1 MSSLVLHVITCKL
14 GLWDGILNLPLFSG
28 CGFLGRHIVCELV
41 AKDVASAVCV
51 VDKVPPQIAWLNEK
65 QTKVFNDEVVTFR
78 SANLINPGRLCAIH
92 AIRSTGFPKNTLHPL
107 LKYLSGQALFQTAR
121 SHEYVASECL
131 VCCDRVYHA
140 TRVQN
145 NF

>member
-1 MSSLVLHVITCKL
+1 MVFSFCLYL
-14 GLWDGILNLPLFSG
+14 SG

-78 SANLINPGRLCAIH
+78 SANLINPGKFCDIH
-92 AIRSTGFPKNTLHPL
+92 G
-107 LKYLSGQALFQTAR
+107 
-121 SHEYVASECL
+121 
-131 VCCDRVYHA
+131 
-140 TRVQN
+140 
-145 NF
+145 